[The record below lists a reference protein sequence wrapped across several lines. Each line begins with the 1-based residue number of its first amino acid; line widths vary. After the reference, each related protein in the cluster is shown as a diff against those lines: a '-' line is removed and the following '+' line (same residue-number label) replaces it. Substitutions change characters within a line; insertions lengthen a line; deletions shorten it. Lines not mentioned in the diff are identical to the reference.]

1 MKINELKK
9 QILNNKFNSTL
20 ADIYYDDSEMI
31 DYQKNRYINALSK
44 YENFFDDEDVEIYSA
59 PGRTEVGGNHTD
71 HQHGMV
77 LAASINLDA
86 IAIVGKATE
95 NTIELIVERAWRKC
109 SHSSCVQTFVSI
121 HCTFVIL
128 RGV

>member
-44 YENFFDDEDVEIYSA
+44 YENFSTMKMLKFTVLPAELKLVAIIQTIS
-59 PGRTEVGGNHTD
+59 
-71 HQHGMV
+71 MV
-77 LAASINLDA
+77 WFLRLQ
-86 IAIVGKATE
+86 
-95 NTIELIVERAWRKC
+95 LI
-109 SHSSCVQTFVSI
+109 
-121 HCTFVIL
+121 
-128 RGV
+128 

>member
-44 YENFFDDEDVEIYSA
+44 YEKFF
-59 PGRTEVGGNHTD
+59 R
-71 HQHGMV
+71 
-77 LAASINLDA
+77 
-86 IAIVGKATE
+86 
-95 NTIELIVERAWRKC
+95 R
-109 SHSSCVQTFVSI
+109 
-121 HCTFVIL
+121 
-128 RGV
+128 